1 MRKLSKVF
9 VVFVLILTMIMVLG
23 GCTKKDDEEKSS
35 RRERRNRTEKE
46 EDKNSDDEES
56 SIFGQKN
63 DESSSAPMTTAAPAE
78 PATDIPST
86 AAEDASTPTEEVTPA
101 PTEEITPAP
110 TEVITPAPAVPDKYL
125 AEFDT
130 LDDLKF
136 IRSEILG
143 KKLSD
148 VLNTLEK
155 KYNIAVIKDS
165 AIYSTNEEFYS
176 VFYKIDNP
184 GIKVLGNGGFTTL
197 YISYRALKED
207 MHDGFVRDFEIC
219 LTGSEEKSASVI
231 PELAEKTY
239 SSLYEIFSPAFGESD
254 YYYDSKEDSYGSGDY
269 RFYLWK
275 TAKYGNVWLCGGTDI
290 WGSKGYNDCLLAFG
304 IDESELPYENTDD
317 TNVKDYFRVDEE
329 TGFFWMDTSIW
340 NVSYKIFKTLLNTEE
355 ITELEEW
362 PYWGHDLEAA
372 FVTDGDIEYA
382 CIFQNGKLA
391 EVYLEANENMSS
403 KIYDGAVAKYGNPN
417 NAYMYWSGFPA
428 YEWNISDGWY
438 QQHME
443 VYDETNHYRQ
453 QYVSPDYSE

>member
-35 RRERRNRTEKE
+35 RRERRNKTEKE

-63 DESSSAPMTTAAPAE
+63 DEGSSAPVTTAAPAE

-86 AAEDASTPTEEVTPA
+86 AAEDAPT
-101 PTEEITPAP
+101 PTEEITLAP

-143 KKLSD
+143 KNLDEAISVVERKMNTSISRDEGRYNLGGLSAVYFDLESPGVKLLGSGGFKTIIFCYMESEKD
-148 VLNTLEK
+148 PYNGIVTAFEFCLNGSEK
-155 KYNIAVIKDS
+155 EDKTVTPEIAESAFLQMYPSFYAYFGEPSYMSTEEDKYWEGGA
-165 AIYSTNEEFYS
+165 
-176 VFYKIDNP
+176 YKYCLWS
-184 GIKVLGNGGFTTL
+184 GTSLGNFWFCWGADL
-197 YISYRALKED
+197 W
-207 MHDGFVRDFEIC
+207 
-219 LTGSEEKSASVI
+219 EK
-231 PELAEKTY
+231 P
-239 SSLYEIFSPAFGESD
+239 
-254 YYYDSKEDSYGSGDY
+254 
-269 RFYLWK
+269 
-275 TAKYGNVWLCGGTDI
+275 GN
-290 WGSKGYNDCLLAFG
+290 NDCLLQIG
-304 IDESELPYENTDD
+304 IDNSELPSENIDD

-372 FVTDGDIEYA
+372 FVKNGDIEYA

-428 YEWNISDGWY
+428 YEWVISDGYY

>member
-1 MRKLSKVF
+1 MRKHSKVF
-9 VVFVLILTMIMVLG
+9 VVFVLILTMIMVLT

-46 EDKNSDDEES
+46 EDKNVDENDDEEA
-56 SIFGQKN
+56 SIFGQKK
-63 DESSSAPMTTAAPAE
+63 DEGSSAPMTTAAPAE
-78 PATDIPST
+78 PATDIPTT
-86 AAEDASTPTEEVTPA
+86 AAEDAPT

-110 TEVITPAPAVPDKYL
+110 TEEITPAPAVPDKYL

-197 YISYRALKED
+197 YISYRASKED

-290 WGSKGYNDCLLAFG
+290 WGSEGYNDCLLSFG
-304 IDESELPYENTDD
+304 IDESEIPAEDTENPD
-317 TNVKDYFRVDEE
+317 VEEYFKINKK
-329 TGFFWMDTSIW
+329 TGFLWMDTSIW
-340 NVSYKIFKTLLNTEE
+340 NVSYKVFTKLMGDAE
-355 ITELEEW
+355 ITELQDW
-362 PYWGHDLEAA
+362 PHWGTGLQAA
-372 FVTDGDIEYA
+372 FLTDGKYEYA
-382 CIFQNGKLA
+382 CLFQKDKLVQ
-391 EVYLEANENMSS
+391 VYMDLDEDMSS
-403 KIYDGAVAKYGNPN
+403 KVYDAAVKKYGNPY
-417 NAYMYWSGFPA
+417 NAYMYWSGYPA
-428 YEWNISDGWY
+428 YEWTVTNGTY

-443 VYDETNHYRQ
+443 VYDEKNHYRQ
-453 QYVSPDYSE
+453 MYVSPDYSE